1 MMKKILSISIF
12 CLLLIIGSISPV
24 SAKSPNTFTV
34 NHLVQ
39 QQDVYVDCYVEGVT
53 LSGLGKGKKAKAVV
67 SIDGIVVG
75 QFHQAAF
82 ILKDVSKGEHI
93 LTVEIKERTGKSLG
107 MKKDLPISV
116 Q

>member
-1 MMKKILSISIF
+1 MKKILSILIF
-12 CLLLIIGSISPV
+12 SMLLTIGSLSPV
-24 SAKSPNTFTV
+24 SAKSSNAFTV

-53 LSGLGKGKKAKAVV
+53 LSGLGDGKKAKAVV
-67 SIDGIVVG
+67 SIDGVVVG

-82 ILKDVSKGEHI
+82 ILKNVSKGEHI

-107 MKKDLPISV
+107 MKKDLVISV
-116 Q
+116 R